1 MKVLIVGA
9 GIGGLTTAIALRRAG
24 IHATVFEQA
33 PELREV
39 GAGISLWPNAIKAL
53 RRLGVGDE
61 VERVGRAVAAAE
73 TRDRDGAVLHSSPVD
88 QLASRFG
95 APLVM
100 VHRAALHAALVSAL
114 DPDAIRLDSRC
125 VALRQETGCVRVTL
139 ADESEA
145 TGDVVIG
152 ADGLHSVVRAMTLGD
167 GPPRARGLRS
177 WRAVTDVD
185 ASLADELTGG
195 EWWGRGSVF
204 GAQHLP
210 DGQVYWYAAAPGR
223 DRAQGSPTVEK
234 DGLLDLFA
242 GWHAPIP
249 QVVEGT
255 VAESILGNDLFDRP
269 APRTLA
275 FGRVALLGDAG
286 HPMLPY
292 LGQGACQAI
301 EDGEAVADALADA
314 LTDPEHG
321 LETYSRERLQP
332 ATQAVVQSM
341 RMSRIAHA
349 QNPVLVALRDAL
361 LRRTSTEATLK
372 RVGPIVGGGSEATDS
387 SDAGEERR

>member
-1 MKVLIVGA
+1 MRSP
-9 GIGGLTTAIALRRAG
+9 LRRPGITAG
-24 IHATVFEQA
+24 
-33 PELREV
+33 L
-39 GAGISLWPNAIKAL
+39 
-53 RRLGVGDE
+53 
-61 VERVGRAVAAAE
+61 
-73 TRDRDGAVLHSSPVD
+73 VLHSSPVD

-114 DPDAIRLDSRC
+114 DQDTIRLDSRC
-125 VALRQETGCVRVTL
+125 VALTQESGCVRLTF

-145 TGDVVIG
+145 TGHVVIG
-152 ADGLHSVVRAMTLGD
+152 ADGLRSVVRAMTLGD

-210 DGQVYWYAAAPGR
+210 NRQVYWYAAAHARNGAESSR
-223 DRAQGSPTVEK
+223 TAEK
-234 DGLLDLFA
+234 EGLLDLFE

-249 QVVEGT
+249 RVIKATAE
-255 VAESILGNDLFDRP
+255 ESILRNDLFDRP
-269 APRTLA
+269 APKTVA

-301 EDGEAVADALADA
+301 EDGEAVADALAGA
-314 LTDPEHG
+314 VVDPERA
-321 LETYSRERLQP
+321 LEIYSRERLQP
-332 ATQAVVQSM
+332 ATMAVVQSM
-341 RMSRIAHA
+341 RMSRVAHA
-349 QNPVLVALRDAL
+349 RNPVVVALRGAL

-372 RVGPIVGGGSEATDS
+372 RLGPIVGGGLDSTDS
-387 SDAGEERR
+387 SGASEARR

>member
-24 IHATVFEQA
+24 IDATVFEQA
-33 PELREV
+33 SELREV

-61 VERVGRAVAAAE
+61 VENVGSAVAAAE
-73 TRDRDGAVLHSSPVD
+73 TRDHHGALLHSSPVD
-88 QLASRFG
+88 QLVSRFG

-114 DPDAIRLDSRC
+114 DQDTIRLDSRC
-125 VALRQETGCVRVTL
+125 VALTQESGCVRL
-139 ADESEA
+139 KFADQSEA
-145 TGDVVIG
+145 TGHVVIG
-152 ADGLHSVVRAMTLGD
+152 ADGLRSVVRAMTLGD

-210 DGQVYWYAAAPGR
+210 NRQVYWYAAAHARNGAENPR
-223 DRAQGSPTVEK
+223 NVEK
-234 DGLLDLFA
+234 EGVLDLFEN
-242 GWHAPIP
+242 WHAPVSRVIKATA
-249 QVVEGT
+249 E
-255 VAESILGNDLFDRP
+255 ESILRNDLFDRP
-269 APRTLA
+269 APKTVA

-301 EDGEAVADALADA
+301 EDGEAVADALAGA
-314 LTDPEHG
+314 VVDPERA
-321 LETYSRERLQP
+321 LEIYSRERLQP
-332 ATQAVVQSM
+332 ATMAVVQSM
-341 RMSRIAHA
+341 RMSRVAHA
-349 QNPVLVALRDAL
+349 RNSVVVALRGAL

-372 RVGPIVGGGSEATDS
+372 RLGPIVGGGPNSTDS
-387 SDAGEERR
+387 SGASEARR